1 MNFIST
7 FAGTMKKRKLET
19 WVPVGNA
26 VTAQYI
32 GRHLLIRIGCGRTD
46 VNN

>member
-1 MNFIST
+1 
-7 FAGTMKKRKLET
+7 MKKRKLET

-32 GRHLLIRIGCGRTD
+32 GRHLLIRIGGGRID